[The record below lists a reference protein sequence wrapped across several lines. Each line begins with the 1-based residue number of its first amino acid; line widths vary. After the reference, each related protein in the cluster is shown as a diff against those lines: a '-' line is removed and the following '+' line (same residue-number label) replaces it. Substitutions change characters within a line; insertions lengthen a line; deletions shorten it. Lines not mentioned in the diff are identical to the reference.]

1 VIEINL
7 LPSGATRR
15 PAAARRPGGGGG
27 PSLPSLGADP
37 RVAGMAGL
45 GVLLLLFGAYWF
57 WSSGKTRDDLA
68 AQVES
73 AAADSVRLERAIALM
88 KTLDT
93 RRDTIDQKMD
103 VIRQVDTRRYVWP
116 HVLDE
121 VSRATPPYLWLTK
134 LAAVEEEAA
143 PPPPPPAA
151 EKSKAKGKG
160 KDKDKAAEDSA
171 AAAAAPAAP
180 ARPAGPVFNV
190 EGHAGATEA
199 LTRFMKNLES
209 SPMIRDVSLVT
220 SQQEQVQGR
229 TVLKFTLEARWE
241 EPDTGFVETVPLLT
255 AQ

>member
-1 VIEINL
+1 MIEINL
-7 LPSGATRR
+7 LPSGAARR
-15 PAAARRPGGGGG
+15 PAAARRPGGSAG

-37 RVAGMAGL
+37 RIAAVAGL
-45 GVLLLLFGAYWF
+45 GVLLLLGGGYWF
-57 WSSGKTRDDLA
+57 WNSGQTRDALLG
-68 AQVES
+68 QVEA

-116 HVLDE
+116 HVMDE
-121 VSRATPPYLWLTK
+121 VSRATPPYLWLTR
-134 LAAVEEEAA
+134 LAVVEDEAEGAAPAPAPAAGDTAKADSAATPAA
-143 PPPPPPAA
+143 PPV
-151 EKSKAKGKG
+151 S
-160 KDKDKAAEDSA
+160 
-171 AAAAAPAAP
+171 
-180 ARPAGPVFNV
+180 AGPVFNV

-199 LTRFMKNLES
+199 LTRFMKNLEA
-209 SPMIRDVSLVT
+209 SPMIRDVGLVT

-241 EPDTGFVETVPLLT
+241 EPDPAFVETVPLLT

>member
-1 VIEINL
+1 MIEINL

-15 PAAARRPGGGGG
+15 PAAARRQGGGGG

-37 RVAGMAGL
+37 RVAGMAGV

-57 WSSGKTRDDLA
+57 WSSGKTRDELA
-68 AQVES
+68 TQVES

-88 KTLDT
+88 KSLDT

-116 HVLDE
+116 HLLDE
-121 VSRATPPYLWLTK
+121 VSRATPPYMWLTK
-134 LAAVEEEAA
+134 LAAVEEEA
-143 PPPPPPAA
+143 PPPPPPPTAA
-151 EKSKAKGKG
+151 EKA
-160 KDKDKAAEDSA
+160 KDKDKAKEDS

-180 ARPAGPVFNV
+180 AMASGPVFNV

-241 EPDTGFVETVPLLT
+241 EPNEGFVETVPLLT

>member
-7 LPSGATRR
+7 LPSGVKGR
-15 PAAARRPGGGGG
+15 PAAARRPGGGKG

-37 RVAGMAGL
+37 RVAGMAGV

-57 WSSGKTRDDLA
+57 WNSGKTRDDLA

-116 HVLDE
+116 HLLDE
-121 VSRATPPYLWLTK
+121 VSRATPAYLWLTK
-134 LAAVEEEAA
+134 LAAVEEEVA
-143 PPPPPPAA
+143 PPPPPSAA
-151 EKSKAKGKG
+151 EKA
-160 KDKDKAAEDSA
+160 KDKDKAKEDS

-180 ARPAGPVFNV
+180 AMASGPVFNV
-190 EGHAGATEA
+190 EGHAGATES

-241 EPDTGFVETVPLLT
+241 EPNEGFVETVPLLT

>member
-1 VIEINL
+1 MIEINL

-15 PAAARRPGGGGG
+15 PAAARRPGGGSG
-27 PSLPSLGADP
+27 PSLPGLGADP

-57 WSSGKTRDDLA
+57 WTSGKTRDELA
-68 AQVES
+68 SQVES

-116 HVLDE
+116 HLLDE
-121 VSRATPPYLWLTK
+121 VSRATPPYMWITK

-143 PPPPPPAA
+143 PPPPPAA
-151 EKSKAKGKG
+151 EKSKG

-180 ARPAGPVFNV
+180 LRPSGPVFNV

-199 LTRFMKNLES
+199 LTRFMKNLEA

-255 AQ
+255 AP